1 MRNNEYEFQYPEF
14 QEEMEEHRQQHMYAQ
29 EQMTG
34 GEKAHFIAGAVM
46 AGLAILAVFGVVFFL
61 FLLFCTKVW
70 FV

>member
-14 QEEMEEHRQQHMYAQ
+14 QEELEEHRQQHMYAQ
-29 EQMTG
+29 EQMS
-34 GEKAHFIAGAVM
+34 GEEKVHFIAGAVM
-46 AGLAILAVFGVVFFL
+46 AGLAILAVFVVVFFL

>member
-14 QEEMEEHRQQHMYAQ
+14 QEELEEHRQQHMYAQ
-29 EQMTG
+29 EKMSG
-34 GEKAHFIAGAVM
+34 SEKVHFIAGAVA

-61 FLLFCTKVW
+61 FILFCTNVW

>member
-1 MRNNEYEFQYPEF
+1 MRNDDYQFQYPEY
-14 QEEMEEHRQQHMYAQ
+14 QEELEEHRQRHMYQQ
-29 EQMTG
+29 EQMTD
-34 GEKAHFIAGAVM
+34 GEKVHFIAGAIM

>member
-14 QEEMEEHRQQHMYAQ
+14 QEELEEHRQQHMYAQ

-34 GEKAHFIAGAVM
+34 GERVHFIAGAVA

-61 FLLFCTKVW
+61 FILFCTNVW

>member
-1 MRNNEYEFQYPEF
+1 MRNDDYQFQYPKY
-14 QEEMEEHRQQHMYAQ
+14 QEELEEHRQQHMYQQ
-29 EQMTG
+29 EQMTD
-34 GEKAHFIAGAVM
+34 GEKVHFIAGAIM